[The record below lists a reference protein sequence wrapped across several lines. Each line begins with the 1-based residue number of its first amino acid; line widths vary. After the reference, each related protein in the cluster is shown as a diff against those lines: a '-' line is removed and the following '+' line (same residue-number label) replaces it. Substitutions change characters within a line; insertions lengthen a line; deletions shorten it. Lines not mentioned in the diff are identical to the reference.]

1 VASIPD
7 PPGHGEEIAGPE
19 GGGEYEVGAVLR
31 EGWGGTIRAG
41 RYLRTGRQV
50 TVQDVRADLAAMP
63 GLVDRLAELGRV
75 TSLVRDPHLLGVY
88 DLAGGTSGLRL
99 IAEWSDAPPLDAAV
113 RRGSLSAERA
123 VAIVDDV
130 LGGLVALHSTG
141 LFHGHVGRDTVVLE
155 ADGRARLAELAV
167 CAAAVEGGGPET
179 DVTEAARLGLH
190 LLRRGGR
197 RLDALRR
204 PLDSAVAGAGDAA
217 RLRQELDVGAI
228 AVLGAGWRDRPTA
241 MTSHPRRR
249 WRRVL
254 LALLVALAAAGG
266 AVAAALLTGGHR
278 VTVVPGPLALGS
290 DARLAVAPQS
300 AGCNTTFVFVGRGSL
315 SGVGTL
321 VYRWE
326 QSDGQVS
333 ANSSLPIGADVG
345 AFRLTQAWRLE
356 GTQTVNGAMTLHI
369 LKPVDRSISQS
380 FHYVCR

>member
-1 VASIPD
+1 
-7 PPGHGEEIAGPE
+7 
-19 GGGEYEVGAVLR
+19 VLR

-50 TVQDVRADLAAMP
+50 TVQDVRADLAATP

-75 TSLVRDPHLLGVY
+75 TALVHDPHLLGVY
-88 DLAGGTSGLRL
+88 DLADGTSGLRL
-99 IAEWSDAPPLDAAV
+99 IAEWSDAPPLDAAMG
-113 RRGSLSAERA
+113 RGPLPAERA

-130 LGGLVALHSTG
+130 LAGLVALHGAG

-167 CAAAVEGGGPET
+167 CAAAVEGAGPGT
-179 DVTEAARLGLH
+179 DVAEAARLGLH

-204 PLDSAVAGAGDAA
+204 PLDSAAAGAGDAA
-217 RLRQELDVGAI
+217 HLRQEMGSGAS
-228 AVLGAGWRDRPTA
+228 AVFGAGWRDRPTA
-241 MTSHPRRR
+241 LAGHPRRR

-254 LALLVALAAAGG
+254 PAVLATLAVAGG
-266 AVAAALLTGGHR
+266 AVAAVLLLTGGHR
-278 VTVVPGPLALGS
+278 IPVAAGPLALGS

-333 ANSSLPIGADVG
+333 ADSSVPIRADVG
-345 AFRLTQAWRLE
+345 AFQLTQAWRLE

-369 LKPVDRSISQS
+369 LKPVDRSISKS
-380 FHYVCR
+380 FHYLCR